1 MYETKPAASQMKSF
15 LETRFSTTKHSRQEF
30 IQDKIDSGMAE
41 SSDATIRRVL
51 SLYDLGKKLRQL
63 RMRKK
68 ISLTNLGTHTG
79 LSPSM
84 LSQLENGKLI
94 PTLPTLARI
103 AMVFDV
109 GMEHFFGNKK
119 RRGLFSVVRS
129 EERIKFPE
137 RAGTPKPA
145 FFFECLAFSTQEKS
159 VQAYL
164 AEFPMRGA
172 GEVSEHFH
180 EGAELIHVI
189 EGSLAVFYDQEEHV
203 LNQGDSVYFDSS
215 EPHWYRGLSQMPAK
229 AIVVTT
235 PAPGVR

>member
-103 AMVFDV
+103 AM
-109 GMEHFFGNKK
+109 
-119 RRGLFSVVRS
+119 FSMLAWSTFLGTRS
-129 EERIKFPE
+129 
-137 RAGTPKPA
+137 AGD
-145 FFFECLAFSTQEKS
+145 CS
-159 VQAYL
+159 
-164 AEFPMRGA
+164 
-172 GEVSEHFH
+172 
-180 EGAELIHVI
+180 
-189 EGSLAVFYDQEEHV
+189 
-203 LNQGDSVYFDSS
+203 
-215 EPHWYRGLSQMPAK
+215 
-229 AIVVTT
+229 
-235 PAPGVR
+235 